1 MDAKIDAMEIT
12 RLKDV
17 YGALLTDRQA
27 EMLSLFYDFDNSL
40 SEIAEQYGVSRQ
52 AVRDVIERAKVQLAE
67 LEVKLGFAKK
77 IEETLEICKRLRTSY
92 RERDDA
98 AVLAEIPNGAQITI
112 LGGACGN
119 ARSRLGEKEWHCFR
133 DSVRE

>member
-67 LEVKLGFAKK
+67 LEVKLGCAIK
-77 IEETLEICKRLRTSY
+77 IAETLEICNRLRTSY

-98 AVLAEIPNGAQITI
+98 AALAETLEAVWEKKNGIVFGTQ
-112 LGGACGN
+112 
-119 ARSRLGEKEWHCFR
+119 
-133 DSVRE
+133 

>member
-52 AVRDVIERAKVQLAE
+52 AVRDVIEPSWKSNWALQKKSQKPL
-67 LEVKLGFAKK
+67 KFAK
-77 IEETLEICKRLRTSY
+77 
-92 RERDDA
+92 
-98 AVLAEIPNGAQITI
+98 G
-112 LGGACGN
+112 
-119 ARSRLGEKEWHCFR
+119 
-133 DSVRE
+133 

>member
-12 RLKDV
+12 RLKDI

-98 AVLAEIPNGAQITI
+98 AVLAETLEAVWEKKNGIVFGTQ
-112 LGGACGN
+112 
-119 ARSRLGEKEWHCFR
+119 
-133 DSVRE
+133 

>member
-67 LEVKLGFAKK
+67 LEVKLGFAKNRRNPRNLQK
-77 IEETLEICKRLRTSY
+77 AENIVSGKR
-92 RERDDA
+92 
-98 AVLAEIPNGAQITI
+98 
-112 LGGACGN
+112 
-119 ARSRLGEKEWHCFR
+119 
-133 DSVRE
+133 

>member
-40 SEIAEQYGVSRQ
+40 SEIAEQYGVSRK
-52 AVRDVIERAKVQLAE
+52 A
-67 LEVKLGFAKK
+67 
-77 IEETLEICKRLRTSY
+77 
-92 RERDDA
+92 
-98 AVLAEIPNGAQITI
+98 
-112 LGGACGN
+112 
-119 ARSRLGEKEWHCFR
+119 
-133 DSVRE
+133 